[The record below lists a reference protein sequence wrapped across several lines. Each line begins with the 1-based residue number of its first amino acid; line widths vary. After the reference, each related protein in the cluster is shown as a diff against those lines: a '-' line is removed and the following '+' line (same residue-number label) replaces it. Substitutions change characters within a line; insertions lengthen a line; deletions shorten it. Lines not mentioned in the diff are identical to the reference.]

1 MARAGI
7 NAILAHDEAVPAE
20 LVADHIPADSGVT
33 LREVSSVLFPATD
46 ALRSSDAD
54 VLLVG
59 CDAGSEDAL
68 SLIEWWTGSRPGRP
82 VVVVC
87 AASAAASNGFV
98 EEVFSAGADDL
109 LVLDDSPELAEAT
122 SRQLVFALQKA
133 VARKVSPIEAIEA
146 SGKVICVL
154 GPKGGIGKTITSCNL
169 AIALALRNKR
179 VALVDLDLQFGDVA
193 LSLGLTP
200 DTTVYDLAVS
210 GGELDSE
217 KLDAFLMRHPTGL
230 RVLAAPARP
239 DQAQS
244 VTAEFLADV
253 YEVLRG
259 TYEFVIVDTPPAFT
273 PEVIATIDVSSSV
286 CMVGMLDAL
295 SLKNTRLGLETL
307 ELMGYESD
315 RVWIVLNRANTSVG
329 INRTDVVSILGRA
342 PDVLVPSHRDIAR
355 SVNEGAPVVISQKRS
370 DAARAFEALAG
381 MFSSLSV
388 EQSAG
393 PRRGRSLMRRG
404 RG

>member
-20 LVADHIPADSGVT
+20 LVADHISADSGVT

-46 ALRSSDAD
+46 ALRASDAD

-68 SLIEWWTGSRPGRP
+68 NLIEWWTGSRPGRP

-98 EEVFSAGADDL
+98 EEVFTAGADDL

-295 SLKNTRLGLETL
+295 SQKNTRLGLETL